1 MPATPPAAPQSPTP
15 EEQKASRLLT
25 EAKRLY
31 GRSEFAAA
39 AAKYAEAAR
48 LRPRDHTIFCNRGAA
63 LVMLRDYDGAIAD
76 CKAAVALH
84 PKYTLALLRLT
95 RAHLYLGEIEQ
106 ARDAAD
112 DALAAA
118 LHAQRSANAAAMFD
132 VGGPGSYGVGVGG
145 FGSPGAGSARSG
157 GPPTPAELAVLDKQV
172 GEARR
177 LAEAT
182 SAFLDAL
189 TDAQRLLEGKRFGLG
204 AAHDE
209 LDDDDDDDD
218 DSDDDDDDD
227 EAKPHLSAFE
237 IFSSEKRALLK
248 EANPRL
254 KVAES
259 LKLITDMWKE
269 LSELERQVYT
279 EKAAAARGGR
289 KGRKPQPAAAA
300 AAVQGALALHPDCKS
315 SLAASL
321 LLARS
326 HLARGQATAAA
337 AACKAVLPTV
347 LSGASEVAD
356 ARPVER
362 LPDATWGLAAV
373 LGLALWHAEDG
384 AGAEAVFA
392 ALVRTAPAGWACPF
406 PLPAACSSFTTV
418 NPDGSGGITA
428 PRKTRSPNEV
438 LRTLRACES
447 ARRLALIAVREGRHA
462 DAARTLA
469 AALRTALGAAPVLS
483 ALLTARAAAHAAS
496 ANAGAALADLSDAL
510 HRCPANAKARLAR
523 GRLYAKA
530 GRHGE
535 AAADLAAAL
544 DAVRAGQPEATH
556 GCRVAT
562 EGGAINGIIEAELA
576 AARRAVAEA
585 AERERARKRAAEE
598 EAARRRRAEQ
608 ERQQKER
615 EQRERERQRQQYR
628 YSGYYG
634 GGGGGEDDDEEEEGE
649 EDEDYYSRFFGG
661 GAGGAGGRS
670 YRHGGGAGAGA
681 GAGYGRS
688 AAAPPAR
695 APSPPP
701 HDYYVMLGVAAVGA
715 GEKFDKEVKIA
726 YRRLALRNHPD
737 KGGDAEVMKLL
748 NTAATV
754 LADAV
759 QRSTHDAELVAYR
772 RRHPAWRYVP
782 PAGTGA
788 AAAAAAAG
796 GAGGSDAAAGGA
808 GAGAGRR

>member
-1 MPATPPAAPQSPTP
+1 MPATTPATPQSPTS
-15 EEQKASRLLT
+15 EEQRASRLLT

-76 CKAAVALH
+76 CRTAVSLH

-118 LHAQRSANAAAMFD
+118 LHAQRSAKAAALFE
-132 VGGPGSYGVGVGG
+132 VGVGG
-145 FGSPGAGSARSG
+145 SGSYGEGVGSFGSPGAGSARSG
-157 GPPTPAELAVLDKQV
+157 GPPSPAELAALEKQV

-189 TDAQRLLEGKRFGLG
+189 TDAQRLLEGRRFELG
-204 AAHDE
+204 PDHDDDG
-209 LDDDDDDDD
+209 DDDDGDD

-227 EAKPHLSAFE
+227 DAKPHLTAFE
-237 IFSSEKRALLK
+237 IFSNEKRAQLK

-254 KVAES
+254 KTTEALKVVAE
-259 LKLITDMWKE
+259 MWAG
-269 LSELERQVYT
+269 LSELDKQIYT
-279 EKAAAARGGR
+279 EKAAAARGGK
-289 KGRKPQPAAAA
+289 KGRKPQPAAAG

-315 SLAASL
+315 SLAAAL

-326 HLARGQATAAA
+326 YLARGQATAAA
-337 AACKAVLPTV
+337 AACKAVLPTI
-347 LSGASEVAD
+347 LSGSSEVAD

-362 LPDATWGLAAV
+362 LPEATWGLAAV
-373 LGLALWHAEDG
+373 LGLALWHTEDG

-392 ALVRTAPAGWACPF
+392 AIVRTAPAGWTCPF
-406 PLPAACSSFTTV
+406 PLPAACSTFTTV
-418 NPDGSGGITA
+418 NADGSGGISA
-428 PRKTRSPNEV
+428 PRKTRSPSEV
-438 LRTLRACES
+438 LRALRACES
-447 ARRLALIAVREGRHA
+447 ARRLALVAVREGRHA

-496 ANAGAALADLSDAL
+496 GNAGAALADLSDAL
-510 HRCPANAKARLAR
+510 NRCPANAKARLAR
-523 GRLYAKA
+523 GRLHAKA
-530 GRHGE
+530 GRHVE

-544 DAVRAGQPEATH
+544 DAVRAGQPTATP

-562 EGGAINGIIEAELA
+562 EGGAINGIVEAELA

-598 EAARRRRAEQ
+598 EAARRRKAEQ
-608 ERQQKER
+608 ERQRQQRER

-628 YSGYYG
+628 YGGYYG
-634 GGGGGEDDDEEEEGE
+634 HGGDDDDDDEDGEEGE
-649 EDEDYYSRFFGG
+649 EEDFYSRFYG
-661 GAGGAGGRS
+661 GAGAGAGGGGGRS
-670 YRHGGGAGAGA
+670 YRHGGGAG
-681 GAGYGRS
+681 GAGYGR

-701 HDYYVMLGVAAVGA
+701 HDYYLMLGVSVGA
-715 GEKFDKEVKIA
+715 GDKFDKDVKIA

-754 LADAV
+754 LVDAV
-759 QRSTHDAELVAYR
+759 QRATHDAELATYR

-788 AAAAAAAG
+788 AAAAAG
-796 GAGGSDAAAGGA
+796 GAGAGDAAAGGA
-808 GAGAGRR
+808 GAGRR